1 LKRYQNQSVL
11 FLLIVIAAL
20 GLLGALT
27 WANHRFAVE
36 NPGGI
41 NFLVQWAGTRSLI
54 FEGLSPYSDEV
65 VQQIQTLAYG
75 RPARPGEPELRA
87 VYPLYSVIVFLP
99 YALFSDFTLARAVW
113 MTVLEAS
120 LFLLLI
126 LSLRLVRWRVGLVMM
141 FVLLLFTVF
150 WYHGVNPLV
159 NGNAAILVAL
169 GLVGGFL
176 ALRAGADELAGVL
189 FAFTTIKPQVV
200 VLLLAFLVI
209 WAIGQGRWRV
219 VTWLF
224 VTVFLLSA
232 SAALFIPDWILTNL
246 QEVMRFPSYSP
257 PGTPRAAF
265 IHWWPAWGGRLGWAL
280 TGVMILLLLVEW
292 WNNRRADFRGFLWT
306 ACLTLT
312 ISQWIGIQTH
322 PGNFI
327 VLFPAV
333 ILVFSQLDDRW
344 RTGGRIFTILS
355 LLLLFFGTWLLFLNT
370 LQAGAQPQESPLMF
384 FPLPAFLLVTLY
396 WVRWWMV
403 QPPAV
408 WYDYLAR

>member
-11 FLLIVIAAL
+11 FLLLVIAAL
-20 GLLGALT
+20 GLLAALT

-36 NPGGI
+36 NPGGV

-65 VQQIQTLAYG
+65 VEQIQTLAYG

-87 VYPLYSVIVFLP
+87 VYPLYAVIVFLP
-99 YALFSDFTLARAVW
+99 YALFSDFALARAVW
-113 MTVLEAS
+113 MTVLEAA

-126 LSLRLVRWRVGLVMM
+126 LSLRLVRWRVGLLMM

-150 WYHGVNPLV
+150 WYHAVNPLV
-159 NGNAAILVAL
+159 NGNAVILVAL
-169 GLVGGFL
+169 GIVGGFL

-200 VLLLAFLVI
+200 VLLLAFLII

-219 VTWLF
+219 ITWLF

-265 IHWWPAWGGRLGWAL
+265 VQWWPAWGGRLGWAL

-312 ISQWIGIQTH
+312 VSQWIGIQTH

-355 LLLLFFGTWLLFLNT
+355 LLLLFFGTWLFFLNT